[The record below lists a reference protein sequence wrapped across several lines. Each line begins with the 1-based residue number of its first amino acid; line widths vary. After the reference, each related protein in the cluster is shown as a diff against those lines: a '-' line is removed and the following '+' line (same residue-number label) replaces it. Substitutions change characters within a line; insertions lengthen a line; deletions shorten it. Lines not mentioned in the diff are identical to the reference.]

1 MRNNKMKFYIT
12 DVFGESKYSGNQLAT
27 YRCESPLA
35 TGEMQKIAHEINFSE
50 STFILSEEQENGG
63 YNVRI
68 FTPTKEVDFAG
79 HPVLGTAYIIRQHI
93 IKDPVQRVIINL
105 KIGQIPV
112 TFTGH
117 KNEILW
123 MEQIEPTFGKV
134 LEIDNLS
141 KILNIPKDAFDTSF
155 PIQEVS
161 TGLPHIIV
169 PLKKLKYLKSA
180 KVSKELYFKFIYK
193 TWAKNILIFCPE
205 SYTNSHDMSVRMF
218 ADYLGIPEDPAT
230 GSGNG
235 CLAGYLIKYRYFKSA
250 EIEIKI
256 GQGYE
261 INRPSLLLLRA
272 KEHDSQIKI
281 SVGGKVIPIAE
292 GQWS

>member
-1 MRNNKMKFYIT
+1 MKFYIT

-35 TGEMQKIAHEINFSE
+35 TGEMQKIAREINFSE

-68 FTPTKEVDFAG
+68 FTPAKEVDFAG

-93 IKDPVQRVIINL
+93 IKDPVQKVIINL

-123 MEQIEPTFGKV
+123 MEQIEPTFGNIFS
-134 LEIDNLS
+134 IDDLS
-141 KILNIPKDAFDTSF
+141 KILNLPKEAFDTSF

-180 KVSKELYFKFIYK
+180 KVSKELYFKFIDK

-205 SYTNSHDMSVRMF
+205 NYTNSHDMSVRMF

-235 CLAGYLIKYRYFKSA
+235 CLAGYLIKYRYFNST

-261 INRPSLLLLRA
+261 VNRPSLLLLRA
-272 KEHDSQIKI
+272 KEHDSQIRI

-292 GQWS
+292 GRWS

>member
-1 MRNNKMKFYIT
+1 MKFYIT
-12 DVFGESKYSGNQLAT
+12 DVFGENKYSGNQLAT
-27 YRCESPLA
+27 YRCGSPL
-35 TGEMQKIAHEINFSE
+35 TTKEMQKIAHEINFSE

-93 IKDPVQRVIINL
+93 IKDPLQKVNINL
-105 KIGQIPV
+105 KIGQITV

-123 MEQIEPTFGKV
+123 MEQIEPTFGNIFS
-134 LEIDNLS
+134 IDDLS
-141 KILNIPKDAFDTSF
+141 KILNIPQEAFDTNF

-180 KVSKELYFKFIYK
+180 KVSKELYFKFIDK

-205 SYTNSHDMSVRMF
+205 GYTNSHDMSVRMF

-235 CLAGYLIKYRYFKSA
+235 CLAGYLIKYRYFNST

-261 INRPSLLLLRA
+261 VNRPSLLLLRA
-272 KEHDSQIKI
+272 KEHDSQIRI

-292 GQWS
+292 GQWG

>member
-1 MRNNKMKFYIT
+1 MKFYIT

-50 STFILSEEQENGG
+50 STFILSEERENSG

-68 FTPTKEVDFAG
+68 FTPAKEVDFAG
-79 HPVLGTAYIIRQHI
+79 HPTLGTAYIIRQHI
-93 IKDPVQRVIINL
+93 IKEPIQKVIINL

-117 KNEILW
+117 NNETLW

-141 KILNIPKDAFDTSF
+141 KILNLPKDAFDTSF

-180 KVSKELYFKFIYK
+180 KVSKELYFKFIDK
-193 TWAKNILIFCPE
+193 AWAKNILIFCPE
-205 SYTNSHDMSVRMF
+205 SYTDGHDISVRVF
-218 ADYLGIPEDPAT
+218 GDYFGIPEDPAT

-235 CLAGYLIKYRYFKSA
+235 CLAGYLIKYRYFKST

-261 INRPSLLLLRA
+261 VNRPSLLLLRA
-272 KEHDSQIKI
+272 KEHDSQIRI
-281 SVGGKVIPIAE
+281 SVGGKVTPIAE
-292 GQWS
+292 GRWG

>member
-1 MRNNKMKFYIT
+1 MKFYIT
-12 DVFGESKYSGNQLAT
+12 DVFGENKYSGNQLAT
-27 YRCESPLA
+27 YRCDSPLA
-35 TGEMQKIAHEINFSE
+35 TKEMQKIAHEINFSE
-50 STFILSEEQENGG
+50 STFILSDEQKNDG
-63 YNVRI
+63 YNVRL

-79 HPVLGTAYIIRQHI
+79 HPTLGTAYIIRQHI
-93 IKDPVQRVIINL
+93 IKDPLQKIILNL

-117 KNEILW
+117 NSETLW
-123 MEQIEPTFGKV
+123 MEQMEPIFGKV
-134 LEIDNLS
+134 LEIDDLS
-141 KILNIPKDAFDTSF
+141 KILNIPKEAFDTSF

-169 PLKKLKYLKSA
+169 PLKKLKYLRSA
-180 KVSKELYFKFIYK
+180 KVYKELYFKFIDK
-193 TWAKNILIFCPE
+193 MWAKNIFIFCPE
-205 SYTNSHDMSVRMF
+205 SYAGSHDMSVRVF

-235 CLAGYLIKYRYFKSA
+235 CLAGYLIRYRYFNST

-261 INRPSLLLLRA
+261 VNRPSLLLLRA

-292 GQWS
+292 GLWG